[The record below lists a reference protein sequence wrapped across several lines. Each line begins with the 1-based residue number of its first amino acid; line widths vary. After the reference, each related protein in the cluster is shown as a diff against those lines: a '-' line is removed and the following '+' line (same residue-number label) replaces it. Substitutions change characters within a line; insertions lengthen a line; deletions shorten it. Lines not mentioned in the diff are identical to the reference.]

1 MAKASYTKNMKT
13 TQILMPILL
22 LLAAPAVWA
31 TEIYHWVDK
40 DGVPHYSQ
48 NPPPADT
55 SGVNRMRLED
65 TSPANVDP
73 EEDLYNV
80 EVQQKRMASIRQ
92 EREEKREADRE
103 RRAKV
108 AAQQPVVIYQQS
120 QPYSYPFW
128 NSGIYPRP
136 PINPGPPIR
145 PQPPI
150 AVPYSV
156 PFSPPGLIR

>member
-1 MAKASYTKNMKT
+1 LAKASYTKNMKT
-13 TQILMPILL
+13 TQILIPILL
-22 LLAAPAVWA
+22 LLAVPAVLA

-55 SGVNRMRLED
+55 GGVDRMILED
-65 TSPANVDP
+65 TSPPNLDP

-80 EVQQKRMASIRQ
+80 EEQQKRMASIRQ
-92 EREEKREADRE
+92 EREEKREAERE

-108 AAQQPVVIYQQS
+108 AAQQPTVIYQQS

-136 PINPGPPIR
+136 PINPGPPVR

-156 PFSPPGLIR
+156 PFSPPGLNR

>member
-1 MAKASYTKNMKT
+1 MALA
-13 TQILMPILL
+13 L
-22 LLAAPAVWA
+22 LLAAPAVLA

-48 NPPPADT
+48 NPPPSDT
-55 SGVNRMRLED
+55 SGVNRMKLED
-65 TSPANVDP
+65 TSPANPDS

-80 EVQQKRMASIRQ
+80 EAQQKRMASIRQ
-92 EREEKREADRE
+92 EREEQSEAERE
-103 RRAKV
+103 RRRKV
-108 AAQQPVVIYQQS
+108 AAQQPVVIYQQPE
-120 QPYSYPFW
+120 QYAYPFW

-136 PINPGPPIR
+136 PNRPGPPVR
-145 PQPPI
+145 PQPPV